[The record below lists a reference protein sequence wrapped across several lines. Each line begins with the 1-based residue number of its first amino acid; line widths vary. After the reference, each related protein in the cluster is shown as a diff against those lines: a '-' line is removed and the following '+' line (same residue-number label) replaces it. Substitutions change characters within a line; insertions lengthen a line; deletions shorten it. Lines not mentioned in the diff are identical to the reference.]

1 MGCISFDVSPI
12 NPKLKD
18 FVQLDVFL
26 FDLWGLVSVKLKSSK
41 VQLRLFFPAQ
51 FELTG

>member
-1 MGCISFDVSPI
+1 MGCISFNVSPI
-12 NPKLKD
+12 NPKLED

-26 FDLWGLVSVKLKSSK
+26 FDLSVLASVKFKSSQVK
-41 VQLRLFFPAQ
+41 FRLFFPAQ